1 MGPIS
6 RTIQADEVLHGET
19 EVLTEMTTTMID
31 NRNHLDE
38 AKDIMIVTEPTTTMT
53 AIVPMA
59 GVDLQ
64 AAIVRQVEV
73 AQAKKL

>member
-19 EVLTEMTTTMID
+19 EVLTDTMID